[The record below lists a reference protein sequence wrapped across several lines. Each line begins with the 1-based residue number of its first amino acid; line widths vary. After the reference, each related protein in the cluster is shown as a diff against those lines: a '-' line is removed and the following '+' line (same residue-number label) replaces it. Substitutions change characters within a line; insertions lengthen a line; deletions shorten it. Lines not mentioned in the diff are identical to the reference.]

1 MDANQTIFSCPFVVR
16 ESSRRNKVLIGRNA
30 EIAEKVA
37 LDPDTG
43 PDGPHLFNVRARQTG
58 ISLFKNLSSQPFLG
72 LTLLV
77 QAEDYQVPKQ

>member
-58 ISLFKNLSSQPFLG
+58 ISLFKESFFAAFFRLNFIGAS
-72 LTLLV
+72 
-77 QAEDYQVPKQ
+77 